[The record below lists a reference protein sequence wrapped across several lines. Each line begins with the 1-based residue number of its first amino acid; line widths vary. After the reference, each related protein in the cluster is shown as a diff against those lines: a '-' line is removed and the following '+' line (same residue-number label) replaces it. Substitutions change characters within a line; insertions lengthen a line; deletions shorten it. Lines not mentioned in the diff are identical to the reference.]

1 VDNPHTFRFIPSG
14 HTIVVMYYVY
24 ILKSLKDE
32 KLYIGST
39 NDLRRR
45 LSEHNNGL
53 SRSTKARRPFEI
65 RYYEACAS
73 GRDARTREYNLKKDG
88 KALGQLKRRISESL
102 K

>member
-1 VDNPHTFRFIPSG
+1 
-14 HTIVVMYYVY
+14 MYYIYV
-24 ILKSLKDE
+24 LKSLKDD

-39 NDLRRR
+39 NDLKRR

-53 SRSTKARRPFEI
+53 NRSTKDRRPFEL
-65 RYYEACAS
+65 RYYEACANEH
-73 GRDARTREYNLKKDG
+73 DARTREYNLKKDG

>member
-1 VDNPHTFRFIPSG
+1 
-14 HTIVVMYYVY
+14 MYYVY

-39 NDLRRR
+39 NDLKRR

-53 SRSTKARRPFEI
+53 NRSTKARRHFEI

-73 GRDARTREYNLKKDG
+73 NSDARKREYNLKKDG

-102 K
+102 Q